1 MKFSFYCRLE
11 INIDIEDEQW
21 NYLLKC
27 CDSHYDYKV
36 NASVRH
42 GGFLYGFKG
51 RRDFSEGKDIT
62 IDVNSHQLQIMMKAL
77 EMPVDYPNQMK
88 MALKLTNDLHN
99 IWREYAK
106 KTEEINN
113 KLNPEHE

>member
-1 MKFSFYCRLE
+1 MKFSFYCRLI
-11 INIDIEDEQW
+11 INIDIEEEQW

-27 CDSHYDYKV
+27 CDAHYDYKV
-36 NASVRH
+36 NSSIKL
-42 GGFLYGFKG
+42 GGFLYGFEG
-51 RRDFSEGKDIT
+51 SREFSKKKDVT
-62 IDVNSHQLQIMMKAL
+62 VDVTSHQLQLMMKAL

-88 MALKLTNDLHN
+88 MALKFTMDLHN

-113 KLNPEHE
+113 QLNPDNE